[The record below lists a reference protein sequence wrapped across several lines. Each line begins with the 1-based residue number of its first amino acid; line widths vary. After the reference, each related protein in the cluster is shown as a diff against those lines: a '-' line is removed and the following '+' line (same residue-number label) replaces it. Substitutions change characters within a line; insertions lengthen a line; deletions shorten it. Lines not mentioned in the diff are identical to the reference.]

1 MGGEKVEERVGSV
14 ACGEVLERLMREAPV
29 AVMGRAAMENALSA
43 EAMDKLF
50 GAEAKDQ
57 YTRKL
62 LFSTIVGLMCM
73 VVCRIRASVHAA
85 YQKVQSSLPV
95 TVQAL
100 YDKLAR
106 IEPGICSALVRHVAQ
121 RLGAAIEQMGGG
133 LVPWVAGHAVRI
145 LDGAHLAATERRLGV
160 LRGSV
165 AGPLPGHCLV
175 VLDPSRMLVTDVIPC
190 EDGHAQE
197 RSLTDKILALVRRAE
212 IWLADRNFC
221 TTRILFGM
229 VDAGAFPVIRQH
241 ATNVSW
247 RPVGKR
253 RGCGRIEGGRVYEQ
267 EILVWDG
274 DPAGRVLHFRRITIR
289 LDKPTRDGEQEIHIL
304 TTLPERVASAKRIA
318 KLYSG
323 RWTLET
329 AFQEIQKMLNG
340 EIETLA
346 YPRAALFSFSI
357 ALVAYNIVST
367 IKAALRA
374 AIGHNVVQQRV
385 SDYYIAEDIRA
396 DHRGLDLAL
405 PVEQWE
411 VFSSMSAP
419 RLAQF
424 LVRVARRVDLATLRR
439 HPRGPKKPVTPR
451 TRYRRHTHVSVAK
464 LLIQATGRVTP

>member
-1 MGGEKVEERVGSV
+1 MGGGKAVRDSGLVV
-14 ACGEVLERLMREAPV
+14 CGEVFERLTREAPV
-29 AVMGRAAMENALSA
+29 AVVARAAMESALSA

-50 GAEAKDQ
+50 GAAAKDG
-57 YTRKL
+57 YTRDL
-62 LFSTIVGLMCM
+62 LFSSVVNLMCL

-85 YQKVQSSLPV
+85 YQKVRSALPV

-100 YDKLAR
+100 YQKLAR
-106 IEPGICSALVRHVAQ
+106 IEPGVCSALVQHVAE
-121 RLGAAIEQMGGG
+121 RLGAAIQEMGGA
-133 LVPWVAGHAVRI
+133 LRPWLPGHPVRI
-145 LDGAHLAATERRLGV
+145 LDGAHLAATERRLAV

-175 VLDPSRMLVTDVIPC
+175 VLDPSRMLITDVIPC

-212 IWLADRNFC
+212 VWLADRNFC
-221 TTRILFGM
+221 TARILYGI
-229 VDAGAFPVIRQH
+229 VDRGGFPVIRQH

-253 RGCGRIEGGRVYEQ
+253 RGCGRIESGRVYEQ

-274 DPAGRVLHFRRITIR
+274 DPLGRVLHFRRITLR
-289 LDKPTRDGEQEIHIL
+289 LDNPTRDDEQEIHIL

-318 KLYSG
+318 KLYSK

-329 AFQEIQKMLNG
+329 GFQEIQKMLNG
-340 EIETLA
+340 EIAALA
-346 YPRAALFSFSI
+346 YPRAALFSFST

-367 IKAALRA
+367 VKAALRA
-374 AIGHNVVQQRV
+374 AHGHQLVQERV
-385 SDYYIAEDIRA
+385 SDFYIAEDVRT
-396 DHRGLDLAL
+396 DYRGLHLNL
-405 PVEQWE
+405 PAEQWQI
-411 VFSSMSAP
+411 FSVLP
-419 RLAQF
+419 TDRLARF
-424 LVRVARRVDLATLRR
+424 LVTVARNVDLETLRR

-464 LLIQATGRVTP
+464 LLTQTTGRVTP